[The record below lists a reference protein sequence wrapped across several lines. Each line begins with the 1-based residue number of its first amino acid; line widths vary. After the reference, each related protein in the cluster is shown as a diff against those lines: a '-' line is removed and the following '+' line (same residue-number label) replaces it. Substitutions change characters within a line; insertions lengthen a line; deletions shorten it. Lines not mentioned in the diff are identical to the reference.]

1 MAHLDMKLTD
11 NNITEEE
18 REENRQD
25 IIMNEDDL
33 LAGLLEAAEF
43 SENEIKEIQI
53 IRKGKLYFTF
63 RIHPITEEMLN
74 DIRKKYTKYAKNRR
88 QGTRVA
94 EELDTP
100 KYRASMIYNSTVE
113 EDQAKI
119 WDNKK
124 LWKGLERKGKTIVNA
139 LDIIEALLLPGEKD
153 RVMDLIDDINGYGSD
168 EVKIDTA
175 KN

>member
-18 REENRQD
+18 REENRQE
-25 IIMNEDDL
+25 IIQNEDDL
-33 LAGLLEAAEF
+33 LAGLLEAADF
-43 SENEIKEIQI
+43 SDTEIKEVQI
-53 IRKGKLYFTF
+53 IRRGKLYFSF

-88 QGTRVA
+88 QGTKVA

-100 KYRASMIYNSTVE
+100 KYRASMIYNSTVD
-113 EDQAKI
+113 EDQRKI
-119 WDNKK
+119 WDNQK
-124 LWKGLERKGKTIVNA
+124 LWKGLQQKGKVIVNA
-139 LDIIEALLLPGEKD
+139 LDVIESVLLPGEKD
-153 RVMDLIDDINGYGSD
+153 RVMELIDDINGYGSE
-168 EVKIDTA
+168 EVKVDTA